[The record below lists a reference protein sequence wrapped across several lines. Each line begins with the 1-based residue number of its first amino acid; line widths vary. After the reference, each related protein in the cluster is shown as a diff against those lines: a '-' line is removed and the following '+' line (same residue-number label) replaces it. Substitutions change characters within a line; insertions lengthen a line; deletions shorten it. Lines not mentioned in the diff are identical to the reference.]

1 MCKRT
6 GRHIKSGL
14 IALVVLLLCVTA
26 VKPGQAQQATVS
38 IETGILACEA
48 PLTDTAA
55 SLIQSSESVSFAV
68 LPASTPA
75 GQLNQLRRKPME
87 LLPCLPNFYSIPG
100 FTAARERQLE
110 RDLAMLRQFNAALN
124 EESEQISVK
133 SVVMGMHPNLHNGQ
147 VAGYFKALARQ
158 IGASLEI
165 PNAYLISNSGRNPAD
180 AEGDTSFR
188 YIRDPGYAR
197 PAAQPD
203 SYNQLPDSETA
214 ENLTSVKAYV
224 VPYYKHDTL
233 RRLHTF
239 LSAVSETESAAS
251 PGQKRVRVLFR
262 WEDYSHYQQ
271 NISGF
276 TGLLEAY
283 NISSEAP
290 VALPA
295 PEQPAPNPHYSALL
309 LLLLWLSFGLHYFFS
324 YSYRRAV
331 KRYHLSHT
339 FFVEDVLDRHVRFTV
354 SSLLLLLQTGFM
366 WGLAAYTAVPALLTE
381 AGMQGL
387 TWHYPIIEYNWTLM
401 VIFFMMG
408 TAFNLICV
416 LWLSSSCP
424 RTDGIVQAATLQMW
438 PMHLGFLL
446 ITLLVPGVSAG
457 LSASFIQIVL
467 LCFFLLNIA
476 AFIVAA
482 VHFSRRPTLPLPL
495 HWLATIVLYVGVLA
509 GTSIY
514 IIYGTVLSEVIQLA
528 LHI

>member
-1 MCKRT
+1 MCKGT
-6 GRHIKSGL
+6 GRHIKVGL
-14 IALVVLLLCVTA
+14 IALVVLMLCVAT
-26 VKPGQAQQATVS
+26 VKPGQAQQASVS

-48 PLTDTAA
+48 PLTDAA
-55 SLIQSSESVSFAV
+55 VRLIQNAESVRFLV
-68 LPASTPA
+68 LAASTPA
-75 GQLNQLRRKPME
+75 GQLNQLHRKPVE
-87 LLPCLPNFYSIPG
+87 LLPCLPNFYSIPYL
-100 FTAARERQLE
+100 TAPRERQLE
-110 RDLAMLRQFNAALN
+110 RDLAVLRQFNAALT
-124 EESEQISVK
+124 EESEQVSVK

-147 VAGYFKALARQ
+147 VAGYFKALAQQ

-165 PNAYLISNSGRNPAD
+165 PNAYLISNSGRSPAD
-180 AEGDTSFR
+180 AVGDISFS

-197 PAAQPD
+197 PAAQPA
-203 SYNQLPDSETA
+203 SYKPDSDTTEKVTSA
-214 ENLTSVKAYV
+214 EAYI
-224 VPYYKHDTL
+224 VPYYEHDTL

-251 PGQKRVRVLFR
+251 PEQNRVRVLFR
-262 WEDYSHYQQ
+262 WEDYSRYQQ
-271 NISGF
+271 SVSGF
-276 TGLLEAY
+276 TGLLEAF
-283 NISSEAP
+283 NTSAEAP

-295 PEQPAPNPHYSALL
+295 PEQPAPNPHYSALF

-366 WGLAAYTAVPALLTE
+366 WGLAAYTAIPALLTE

-387 TWHYPIIEYNWTLM
+387 SWHYPIIEYNWTLM

-514 IIYGTVLSEVIQLA
+514 IIYGTVLSEVVQLA
-528 LHI
+528 LRI